1 MCDGRKETT
10 VNAGGNDSMVT
21 YSDAVCVCLCG
32 IQVLEIEK
40 CYAGDMSGIS
50 RKRAREVLQ
59 CELTASEFADALG
72 LKSDS
77 LFVDSMF
84 TLADKDGNGYL
95 SFQEFLDVIVIFMKG
110 EIHNSKRP
118 CVITLVG
125 CKLKMPNPKPVGF
138 IPRIHLVKNPWEF
151 FGKRRPF
158 QTSWNGIGSNQKS
171 RQIGF
176 FTVSWAS

>member
-1 MCDGRKETT
+1 M
-10 VNAGGNDSMVT
+10 
-21 YSDAVCVCLCG
+21 
-32 IQVLEIEK
+32 EIEK
-40 CYAGDMSGIS
+40 CDAGDMSGVS

-110 EIHNSKRP
+110 KMHNSWFVCISVQPSELKVSDFYIKSSELWFSSKFPKIYEGLEKSKKTAFRP
-118 CVITLVG
+118 I
-125 CKLKMPNPKPVGF
+125 M
-138 IPRIHLVKNPWEF
+138 
-151 FGKRRPF
+151 
-158 QTSWNGIGSNQKS
+158 
-171 RQIGF
+171 
-176 FTVSWAS
+176 